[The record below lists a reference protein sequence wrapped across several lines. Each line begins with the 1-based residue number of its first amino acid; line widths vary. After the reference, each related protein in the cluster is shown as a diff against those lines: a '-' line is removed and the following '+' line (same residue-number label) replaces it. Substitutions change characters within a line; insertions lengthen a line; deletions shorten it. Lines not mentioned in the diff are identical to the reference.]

1 MDETTARWRMA
12 HPISGGADPAADTP
26 PVESPPAEPPPAEP
40 PTPAPPPPAPTA
52 EEQLAQIRE
61 ENARLRGENATLRE
75 TRREPATPETPPPAA
90 DPLAAEY
97 EAIERDF
104 GAGKLDEREHTI
116 RLGALGARAELA
128 RHAQE
133 ARQLEAHKRSEQ
145 AQQRSTQ
152 RIGTYMQRIPAL
164 GDARSPEFQRTLTA
178 VDAVLE
184 EHPEYT
190 GREDPR
196 AQALAL
202 ERTFGP
208 LDRSPHVDH
217 REFERRRQPGGG
229 GGGGTFAEEPAAPA
243 KPKSYGEQVFD
254 RLLPEFQK
262 FFLDTRGSKEAAIR
276 TLEHADEHLMRKQGR
291 FR

>member
-12 HPISGGADPAADTP
+12 HPISGGADPVVDEP
-26 PVESPPAEPPPAEP
+26 PVETPPAEP
-40 PTPAPPPPAPTA
+40 PTPAQPPPAPTA
-52 EEQLAQIRE
+52 EEHLAQIRE

-75 TRREPATPETPPPAA
+75 TRREPAKPEPPPAA
-90 DPLAAEY
+90 DPPADEY
-97 EAIERDF
+97 ETIERAF
-104 GAGKLDEREHTI
+104 AAGQLSEAERTI

-229 GGGGTFAEEPAAPA
+229 GGGGTLAEEPAAPA